1 MCIKRKEEKARVE
14 EQNSKKGIK
23 TNVHACSEREL
34 RVVKVCCV
42 SCFTCPI
49 NSEDAQSSNRS
60 DIDKQQ
66 IPDTLLGLTGIAC
79 YKSLM

>member
-34 RVVKVCCV
+34 RVVKFCCV

-49 NSEDAQSSNRS
+49 GRHKVPTGPTLTSN
-60 DIDKQQ
+60 KFQ
-66 IPDTLLGLTGIAC
+66 THC
-79 YKSLM
+79 